1 MDVQEQ
7 DALLS
12 AGLVRMRCGGLPGT
26 YECRATVNGRRMVI
40 AKPGTDYRAAMAA
53 VASVPVPPRGKPKK
67 PYNETESAS
76 HANEAQAVR
85 TAAAFIRAHHHGT
98 AEQGADTSVETSF
111 SLARGTRDSHRPVG
125 PSTFVEN
132 LIQGGL
138 DPNCAGAH
146 ERVHFRHNLVDIAP
160 LFRRGRL
167 SAMEYTPLPNT
178 LGAGLPQ
185 VAVLA
190 SD

>member
-12 AGLVRMRCGGLPGT
+12 AGLVRLRCGGLPAT

-40 AKPGTDYRAAMAA
+40 ARPGTDYRAAVAA
-53 VASVPVPPRGKPKK
+53 MASVPVPPRGKPKK

-76 HANEAQAVR
+76 HANEGQAAR

-98 AEQGADTSVETSF
+98 AEQGADTSVETNF
-111 SLARGTRDSHRPVG
+111 ARGTRNSHSPVG

-146 ERVHFRHNLVDIAP
+146 ELVHFRHSHVDIAP

-167 SAMEYTPLPNT
+167 SAMECTPLLNT
-178 LGAGLPQ
+178 LGAGLLQ
-185 VAVLA
+185 VALLA